1 METRIQQSY
10 QRCSTRTAQSA
21 RFGPCSEA
29 LLNFLQN
36 RKGEIAFTAE
46 SEGGDRPDCRID
58 ENSHSLQNRK
68 GEIGRRRMAGRDRK
82 EETGRGRSEKGDG
95 AGETGPGGGRGRSEM
110 ADVA

>member
-1 METRIQQSY
+1 MTTLLDENGAICQVRIGRGRSH
-10 QRCSTRTAQSA
+10 S
-21 RFGPCSEA
+21 
-29 LLNFLQN
+29 LQN

-68 GEIGRRRMAGRDRK
+68 GEIGRRRMAGGDRK

-110 ADVA
+110 ADGA